1 MNIMKKICKL
11 IKMGVNKYY
20 LELMFILINF
30 YQQQKFM
37 KKDILAEIL
46 FLRKKDKKHQKKEL
60 VVNVLESIQVMQK
73 MALIYIMR
81 LVIQKHFLMSLKA
94 DNQKKKNQKRKNQ
107 KKKLNKKIKEL
118 EDKTKKRRRIKQK
131 NKRTRSQNKRTRGQK

>member
-1 MNIMKKICKL
+1 MNIMKKIYKL

-81 LVIQKHFLMSLKA
+81 LVIQKHLLMSLKA

-107 KKKLNKKIKEL
+107 KKKSNKKIKEL

-131 NKRTRSQNKRTRGQK
+131 NKRTRSQNKRTRGQN

>member
-1 MNIMKKICKL
+1 MNIMKKIFKL

-20 LELMFILINF
+20 LESMFILINF

-37 KKDILAEIL
+37 KKDILTEIL
-46 FLRKKDKKHQKKEL
+46 FLRKKDKKHQKKKL

-81 LVIQKHFLMSLKA
+81 LVIQKHLLMSLKA

-107 KKKLNKKIKEL
+107 KKK
-118 EDKTKKRRRIKQK
+118 IKQK
-131 NKRTRSQNKRTRGQK
+131 NKRTRRQNKEKKKNQTKK